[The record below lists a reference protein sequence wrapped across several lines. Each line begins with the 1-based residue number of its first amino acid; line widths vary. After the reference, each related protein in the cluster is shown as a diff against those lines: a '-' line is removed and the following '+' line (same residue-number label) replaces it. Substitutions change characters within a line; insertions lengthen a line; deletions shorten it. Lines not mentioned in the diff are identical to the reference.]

1 MPSHLRGTLV
11 MVTLGALL
19 ACSRTSSND
28 AGKWSFPKP
37 KSDPTAW
44 QVKCDALCD
53 VKAKAATLD
62 ALCAATVDAV
72 KSTFGPARC
81 ESRASIGFPA
91 IPASAVTDAAIV
103 ELVPQGKT
111 DRHAFLALKSV
122 KGWQLA
128 RPLGAAPKLEALSA
142 QPIDVPGIE
151 PAGVQLQVAL
161 VDGSS
166 RSERMFVCGVDGD
179 GSTKCT
185 VAIEVASNK
194 PSSFLQMGA
203 GVADAMRPQGW
214 RAAVEITPQGF
225 VAKRTQ
231 GTLPEGLAGEHG
243 WSAEK

>member
-1 MPSHLRGTLV
+1 

-53 VKAKAATLD
+53 VKASAPSLD
-62 ALCAATVDAV
+62 ALCAATIEAA
-72 KSTFGPARC
+72 KPSLGPTRC
-81 ESRASIGFPA
+81 ESRASLGFPA
-91 IPASAVTDAAIV
+91 IPASAVADVAVV
-103 ELVPQGKT
+103 ELARQGKSE
-111 DRHAFLALKSV
+111 RHAFLAVKSV

-128 RPLGAAPKLEALSA
+128 RPLGAAPKLEAVSA

-161 VDGSS
+161 VDGGT
-166 RSERMFVCGVDGD
+166 RTERMFVCGLDGD

-194 PSSFLQMGA
+194 SPFLQMGA

-214 RAAVEITPQGF
+214 RATIEITPQGF
-225 VAKRTQ
+225 VAKRAH
-231 GTLPEGLAGEHG
+231 GSLPEGLAGEHG
-243 WSAEK
+243 WSGEK